1 MLSGKQH
8 PQKQQRWIARKRT
21 TTKSPGKAGVL
32 QTKGN
37 MRTQKPPPYTCLPEP
52 HCSPTSHEKPHAKRC
67 CSSRV
72 VRALKKGTK
81 PTKPMMSRASSAKGP
96 GLESARCRL
105 LELTS
110 LTHNHALLCLFTP
123 GFRHVETSRPL
134 TVSGCQ
140 EARRKS
146 RQALQTQPGSL
157 CSVVFHS
164 GYCASSES
172 ARPVHEHC
180 QTTFLACPLVPCNRF
195 CSV

>member
-96 GLESARCRL
+96 GLESARCR
-105 LELTS
+105 
-110 LTHNHALLCLFTP
+110 
-123 GFRHVETSRPL
+123 
-134 TVSGCQ
+134 
-140 EARRKS
+140 RR
-146 RQALQTQPGSL
+146 RRAPGSL
-157 CSVVFHS
+157 QLLHQQCRRAKLHPGVPNQLLSCNTDQHFTCHCLIFQPL
-164 GYCASSES
+164 GRFRCLPFIETFGFQHGF
-172 ARPVHEHC
+172 RPVTYLQAAWTRNSSKRHC
-180 QTTFLACPLVPCNRF
+180 QSPAPL
-195 CSV
+195 